1 MDDIQSWW
9 EIPSIAHFCSVFKAA
24 FNLLE
29 FDIED
34 LERSFLSVENDDCIS
49 LQKLIIA
56 LLQGYYDTNINVD
69 NWEHHLW
76 DILQEKWVKEEG
88 RVHPFPSRNTSF
100 HSLPL
105 RTKAKILHALC
116 EYRLDTQ
123 NITEAL
129 KGVDGNNLRIKPIG
143 RDSEGNIYWYFFG
156 LRLYKESPQRCRSK
170 KNENI
175 EISKKNRERKIA
187 KRHSDLEKKT
197 EVSNSAW
204 SIICATEDDWHNLAN
219 TLRKSKLLLDKKL
232 YETISSFLPKLQDI
246 IIEQERNARRRLSS
260 YAPRRCSSRLE
271 SKFKRKQEE
280 EQIAALLAAEEER
293 KKLEELEQKKME
305 DEKERKEKE
314 KRERA
319 RRAEERL
326 KAIEE
331 RANRARNRE
340 QRYELSD
347 SKSNDNSDDDDD
359 DSSFNDEKSYKRKK
373 LKTCF
378 HIDEKSDLESY
389 IYSSDEELDSS
400 KRKLLNG
407 NSRGKNNHSIYL
419 NNNCHSEQDESDRD
433 EIDSSST
440 SSKTS
445 EISLS
450 RFYRKRNSNRYYN

>member
-9 EIPSIAHFCSVFKAA
+9 EIPSIAHFCSVFKAS

-29 FDIED
+29 FDIEDLERSFLSVENDDCISLQKLIIALLQGYYDTNIKD

-143 RDSEGNIYWYFFG
+143 RDSEGNVYWYFFG
-156 LRLYKESPQRCRSK
+156 LRLYKESPRRCRSK

-197 EVSNSAW
+197 DVSNSAW
-204 SIICATEDDWHNLAN
+204 SIICATENDWHNLAN

-280 EQIAALLAAEEER
+280 VIKFL
-293 KKLEELEQKKME
+293 
-305 DEKERKEKE
+305 
-314 KRERA
+314 
-319 RRAEERL
+319 
-326 KAIEE
+326 
-331 RANRARNRE
+331 
-340 QRYELSD
+340 
-347 SKSNDNSDDDDD
+347 
-359 DSSFNDEKSYKRKK
+359 
-373 LKTCF
+373 
-378 HIDEKSDLESY
+378 
-389 IYSSDEELDSS
+389 
-400 KRKLLNG
+400 
-407 NSRGKNNHSIYL
+407 
-419 NNNCHSEQDESDRD
+419 
-433 EIDSSST
+433 EIDSCFFVF
-440 SSKTS
+440 
-445 EISLS
+445 L
-450 RFYRKRNSNRYYN
+450 F